1 MRALKRDHA
10 PQAAPCSLLMLKKPI
25 FSMYALCCC
34 HAGKCHRQPLI
45 QKQLF
50 IAYIPTPPLCP
61 KHAICSHAGKCH
73 RQPPAHSLCFKSFCV
88 LCTHS
93 TAVMLASATGRLLPS
108 NNLLHLSMSFVHH
121 THTHTH
127 THTPAVMLANA
138 TGSPLPTPGG
148 PYNASVPST
157 PAPHVA
163 AAATIAGE
171 NGDRTHTHTLTHTCT
186 HTCTH
191 TRAHT
196 HTLTHSHT
204 HTLTHTPTHIH
215 THVHMHTCTYTPAHP
230 ARTGAQHSCSLH
242 WLLQPH
248 L

>member
-127 THTPAVMLANA
+127 THLQSCWQMPQAAPCPPLGVPTTHQCPA
-138 TGSPLPTPGG
+138 LP
-148 PYNASVPST
+148 
-157 PAPHVA
+157 
-163 AAATIAGE
+163 
-171 NGDRTHTHTLTHTCT
+171 
-186 HTCTH
+186 
-191 TRAHT
+191 
-196 HTLTHSHT
+196 
-204 HTLTHTPTHIH
+204 
-215 THVHMHTCTYTPAHP
+215 HP
-230 ARTGAQHSCSLH
+230 M
-242 WLLQPH
+242 WLLQPP
-248 L
+248 